1 MFGNVE
7 RSPSAPRRSN
17 RMRRAPQA
25 YWKPNQRAR
34 SVSPASQPASPRD
47 LVPETPVQPIKQQL
61 DQAEQPKSAV
71 LPVTAAL
78 DEPSLAP
85 QRDSTDARCMS
96 QDACI
101 RALETELLSIKSK
114 LIASKALIAD
124 LQVRLPVGPELTTQ
138 GPPHPDADQHLASQ
152 TPFPRT
158 SPHHQCSARFVFEN
172 VPGIVAG
179 MRPCDALPI
188 IITFLTTR
196 LHIASVSQSSL
207 VIARVSKA
215 GTQRPVVVIQ
225 VTKSLLLSDILASKT
240 SAMMGPSCNV
250 HIYPDQPLRLRPGQL
265 GTHQKRTK
273 TQRTPAMPESQPKTV
288 ETLTEVAD
296 LVAESVRR
304 TVAGLSLKA
313 NPRGSPAT
321 LPRAPILLTN
331 SPLSPLAPVF
341 VPSPSPCT
349 PSTLSALTAT
359 PTPAVHLDSPTVH
372 TPAE

>member
-1 MFGNVE
+1 MSGNVE
-7 RSPSAPRRSN
+7 QSPLALRRST
-17 RMRRAPQA
+17 RMHRAPQP
-25 YWKPNQRAR
+25 YWKPIHKAR

-47 LVPETPVQPIKQQL
+47 LVSDTLEQQL
-61 DQAEQPKSAV
+61 TQADQPNPAA
-71 LPVTAAL
+71 LPLTAASE
-78 DEPSLAP
+78 EPSLAP
-85 QRDSTDARCMS
+85 RRDSMDARIMS

-101 RALETELLSIKSK
+101 HALEAELLTIKAK
-114 LIASKALIAD
+114 LIASQALIAD
-124 LQVRLPVGPELTTQ
+124 LQVRLPVGSELTKQ
-138 GPPHPDADQHLASQ
+138 GPPHPDADQQLASQ
-152 TPFPRT
+152 TPISRT

-188 IITFLTTR
+188 IVTFLTTR
-196 LHIASVSQSSL
+196 LRIASVSQSSL

-215 GTQRPVVVIQ
+215 GTQRPVVVVQ

-265 GTHQKRTK
+265 GIHQQRTK
-273 TQRTPAMPESQPKTV
+273 TQRTPAALDIQPKTV
-288 ETLTEVAD
+288 ETLAEVAE
-296 LVAESVRR
+296 LVAETVRR
-304 TVAGLSLKA
+304 TVAGLTLKA
-313 NPRGSPAT
+313 SPRGSPAT
-321 LPRAPILLTN
+321 LPKAPALLTK
-331 SPLSPLAPVF
+331 SPLSPSAPVF

-372 TPAE
+372 RPAE